1 MNSTRVQSRSRFQ
14 DLFENQVF
22 IVGTAEERLA
32 HSVEG
37 KTEIAGEITI
47 RDVNVDIEIA
57 DLENRLINL
66 DSELRTMND
75 TLDDAVSIHG
85 SERVVE
91 GSKTVVQGG
100 LSAGILF
107 AQQATLQ
114 DSVDVSGEHY
124 PLTQTLLSIVRVNDS
139 RKISGKKTFTS
150 GLNIT
155 HLDAGFL
162 DDISVSDILTTSGSQ
177 QVSGT
182 VTMNTLRAHTVTL
195 PDGGTVGGVDLSEEL
210 VLLDGDATL
219 DQCIFGSG
227 ALVRG
232 NVEVLSSIVS
242 NMNVT
247 HLFED
252 SLRVSGGSV
261 SGTLLFNGNLSV
273 EHLEAGAI
281 MGVNT
286 TEFMST
292 TVFINRPATL
302 EGVLSVPLQVT
313 VENDMLI
320 RGLVNGEPF
329 PGNDFLLR
337 TTSTSLNFGSKSF
350 HNVSFGTVSLL
361 PGAKVDGLDTSS
373 LVTLDTPQNIT
384 GRKVFTQGIEVLGD
398 LDIDMKRI
406 DGVNL
411 DNLNASLSNSSHL
424 EDLMI
429 DLVFEQPVQVPAL
442 SYSGNLNGLDLLEIA
457 DDIVYDDEP
466 LAVLSGLKLFTGGE
480 LEITSADFEST
491 FNGHRFEDIVTTSS
505 TSTITGKTTFEDH
518 VIFNSIQVN
527 GTVDGVNLDHF
538 VNSSLYLDKSKQLV
552 TGKKTFKDL
561 LFAEDL
567 NVTGIVSGIDF
578 TRVFTKTGNQ
588 TFTAPQSFSYANFSD
603 VETHQIDLSEGFTV
617 NVNINFHEEVNVS
630 HLDLRG
636 TVNSLNVDEVLDDA
650 VSLQDLSVDIVGK
663 NFTSNTTFSTI
674 NLTKLNDRTFDDFLS
689 HSILRSSPSANFTS
703 DITVNGTMT
712 TTSLVSSSVAV
723 QGTIDGVDHK
733 NLLENA
739 VYVNQDYHF
748 NKSILFSGNISSF
761 GDINVNSLNEADL
774 MTDYL
779 LVSRSQNF
787 TREVTMNNIIT
798 SNVSVGGKV
807 NGYYLPDEVRT
818 TMKQIPG
825 QTVTGS
831 MIITTPVE
839 VLNQGSQR
847 DQYQQ
852 CVERVDVEELFAKA
866 WYVDAPALITADLS
880 FMAPVQL
887 LDGLVCKVEH
897 TTEGICKLLNDTE
910 AAISRFNALQN
921 MRKTDFAEQCPS
933 ATQMFAKLEDSIFE
947 GDHFV
952 SVARPRRPSPTTPR
966 RPLLSPNTTY
976 VIMSL
981 GRRCD
986 STLFEFQFHFG
997 RSRTPSDAARV
1008 GLRT

>member
-1 MNSTRVQSRSRFQ
+1 MFIDLYSDIRNVGLMFYESRFHT
-14 DLFENQVF
+14 LNLCANKPACSF
-22 IVGTAEERLA
+22 IHV
-32 HSVEG
+32 
-37 KTEIAGEITI
+37 
-47 RDVNVDIEIA
+47 
-57 DLENRLINL
+57 
-66 DSELRTMND
+66 
-75 TLDDAVSIHG
+75 
-85 SERVVE
+85 
-91 GSKTVVQGG
+91 
-100 LSAGILF
+100 
-107 AQQATLQ
+107 
-114 DSVDVSGEHY
+114 
-124 PLTQTLLSIVRVNDS
+124 P
-139 RKISGKKTFTS
+139 
-150 GLNIT
+150 
-155 HLDAGFL
+155 
-162 DDISVSDILTTSGSQ
+162 
-177 QVSGT
+177 
-182 VTMNTLRAHTVTL
+182 
-195 PDGGTVGGVDLSEEL
+195 
-210 VLLDGDATL
+210 

-617 NVNINFHEEVNVS
+617 NGIDISKLNDIRVSLKNHTEHFGELIINNTVSVLNSFVADTINGYNIWRLKEDIVTDIGSSEIFSDLIFNDLHILGPVTTEGKVGASGLNISKIDRNAVS
-630 HLDLRG
+630 LASNNTMTGSATWSDIDLRG
-636 TVNSLNVDEVLDDA
+636 
-650 VSLQDLSVDIVGK
+650 
-663 NFTSNTTFSTI
+663 
-674 NLTKLNDRTFDDFLS
+674 
-689 HSILRSSPSANFTS
+689 
-703 DITVNGTMT
+703 DITVEG
-712 TTSLVSSSVAV
+712 LVN
-723 QGTIDGVDHK
+723 TL
-733 NLLENA
+733 NLQVLSENT
-739 VYVNQDYHF
+739 VFKYVN
-748 NKSILFSGNISSF
+748 
-761 GDINVNSLNEADL
+761 
-774 MTDYL
+774 T
-779 LVSRSQNF
+779 SQN
-787 TREVTMNNIIT
+787 IT
-798 SNVSVGGKV
+798 GK
-807 NGYYLPDEVRT
+807 
-818 TMKQIPG
+818 
-825 QTVTGS
+825 
-831 MIITTPVE
+831 
-839 VLNQGSQR
+839 
-847 DQYQQ
+847 
-852 CVERVDVEELFAKA
+852 
-866 WYVDAPALITADLS
+866 
-880 FMAPVQL
+880 
-887 LDGLVCKVEH
+887 
-897 TTEGICKLLNDTE
+897 
-910 AAISRFNALQN
+910 
-921 MRKTDFAEQCPS
+921 
-933 ATQMFAKLEDSIFE
+933 
-947 GDHFV
+947 
-952 SVARPRRPSPTTPR
+952 
-966 RPLLSPNTTY
+966 
-976 VIMSL
+976 
-981 GRRCD
+981 
-986 STLFEFQFHFG
+986 
-997 RSRTPSDAARV
+997 
-1008 GLRT
+1008 